1 MPLRSCSGRL
11 VTVPPHGT
19 CSSRFAT
26 ESRERRN
33 RLLRISEMLPRKA
46 GLVRFPPFFGQVFI
60 TTGCP
65 ERSASR
71 SGTCTQSAG
80 FSAAAGL
87 SPTRPTAPRPPSGR
101 GLLGCT
107 HLFWPGP
114 ASHRCGS
121 SARSGGLGLTGGGGL
136 VHGRGMQAQLPGEA
150 AKVRVEVGL
159 LLPRAP
165 PTWRTALHPNA
176 GTAHTPARSQF
187 QNTWSAYGKR
197 GDSGTLLRASRRP
210 LSAPQVTHS
219 QSPALD
225 AAASHSA
232 RQLPLAGAR
241 APLTS
246 FQAVRFLSKMA
257 ALVLLRLSTP
267 AQEHDDLQG

>member
-19 CSSRFAT
+19 CSSRFGT

-46 GLVRFPPFFGQVFI
+46 GLVCFPPSLVRFSSRRAVRSGRLPGAAPARGPRASRPRPAFLPRGRRPLALPPAAGCWLHPPLLAWPGFAPLRLV
-60 TTGCP
+60 CP
-65 ERSASR
+65 ER
-71 SGTCTQSAG
+71 G
-80 FSAAAGL
+80 
-87 SPTRPTAPRPPSGR
+87 PRPD
-101 GLLGCT
+101 
-107 HLFWPGP
+107 
-114 ASHRCGS
+114 
-121 SARSGGLGLTGGGGL
+121 GGGGL
-136 VHGRGMQAQLPGEA
+136 VHGCGMRAQLPGEV
-150 AKVRVEVGL
+150 AKVRAEVGL

-176 GTAHTPARSQF
+176 GMAHTPARSQF

-197 GDSGTLLRASRRP
+197 GDSGTLLRAVRRL
-210 LSAPQVTHS
+210 LSTPQVTHS

>member
-46 GLVRFPPFFGQVFI
+46 GLVHLPPFFGQVFI

-65 ERSASR
+65 EQSASR
-71 SGTCTQSAG
+71 SGTCTRSAG

-87 SPTRPTAPRPPSGR
+87 SPTRPTAPRPPSSR

-107 HLFWPGP
+107 HLFWPGL

-121 SARSGGLGLTGGGGL
+121 SARSGGLGLTGGGGAAWCTDMACGL
-136 VHGRGMQAQLPGEA
+136 SFQERRLRCARRWGSSCHVRHPPGGRRSIRMRERPTRPPGA
-150 AKVRVEVGL
+150 SFKTRGL
-159 LLPRAP
+159 LMVS
-165 PTWRTALHPNA
+165 
-176 GTAHTPARSQF
+176 GVI
-187 QNTWSAYGKR
+187 R
-197 GDSGTLLRASRRP
+197 G
-210 LSAPQVTHS
+210 H
-219 QSPALD
+219 
-225 AAASHSA
+225 
-232 RQLPLAGAR
+232 
-241 APLTS
+241 
-246 FQAVRFLSKMA
+246 F
-257 ALVLLRLSTP
+257 
-267 AQEHDDLQG
+267 

>member
-1 MPLRSCSGRL
+1 MSAETGFYEFLKCCREKLASCASPLLWSGF
-11 VTVPPHGT
+11 HHD
-19 CSSRFAT
+19 
-26 ESRERRN
+26 
-33 RLLRISEMLPRKA
+33 
-46 GLVRFPPFFGQVFI
+46 GLSGAVGF
-60 TTGCP
+60 P
-65 ERSASR
+65 ERHLH
-71 SGTCTQSAG
+71 TV
-80 FSAAAGL
+80 
-87 SPTRPTAPRPPSGR
+87 R
-101 GLLGCT
+101 GLLGRGWPFS
-107 HLFWPGP
+107 HAADGSSPSLRPRAAGLHPPLLAWPGFAP
-114 ASHRCGS
+114 LRLVCPERGP
-121 SARSGGLGLTGGGGL
+121 RPDGGGGGL
-136 VHGRGMQAQLPGEA
+136 VHGRGMRAQLSGEV
-150 AKVRVEVGL
+150 AKVRAEVGL

-197 GDSGTLLRASRRP
+197 GDSGTLLRAVRRP